1 MGLAQTLFGFR
12 GRIPR
17 RTWWIWTLVL
27 SAVMMGALAAVFI
40 HVGKDNFENI
50 VAFDLSSRSL
60 QAFLALSAFVTWIGI
75 ALGAKRLHDRNIRGF
90 WVVFPALI
98 TTAIIAMR
106 NTGHGGTFEEPSV
119 AVHLLTLAS
128 MGFNL
133 WLLVVCGFL
142 KGTLGPNRFGAD
154 PLGATKAD
162 QSLGAPGVSG

>member
-27 SAVMMGALAAVFI
+27 SVVMIGAFAAVLI

-60 QAFLALSAFVTWIGI
+60 QVFLALSAVVSWIGI
-75 ALGAKRLHDRNIRGF
+75 ALGAKRLHDRDIRGF
-90 WVVFPALI
+90 WVVIPTLI
-98 TTAIIAMR
+98 TIAIIVLQS
-106 NTGHGGTFEEPSV
+106 TGHGGTFEHQSV
-119 AVHLLTLAS
+119 PVQVLSLVS

-133 WLLVVCGFL
+133 WLLVQCGFL
-142 KGTLGPNRFGAD
+142 RGTQGPNRWGPD
-154 PLGATKAD
+154 PLGAPSA
-162 QSLGAPGVSG
+162 SPRSA